1 MERRAACQ
9 GDGTGLEQ
17 FLRLLI
23 EVFPADGHIAQFDG
37 ILAPLEPS
45 RGEMARPVRMDDEKP
60 VP

>member
-37 ILAPLEPS
+37 ILAPLETPRS
-45 RGEMARPVRMDDEKP
+45 EMPRPVRIDDERT